1 MATAIKKRR
10 NRGRSSPYWSSGPGD
25 GVTLEGMKSR
35 EELDNYVPRLPPL
48 RDLKECSAPLVL
60 KILEVCSG
68 SCSVSRFTAA
78 EAYDMGFDEVA
89 VFSID
94 GKPGT
99 GATRTADLLT
109 YDYEN
114 DAELQAFRAESA
126 GKTVIYY
133 AHASPPCGPYSSM
146 AANKRGPLD
155 ARDLRWGDTLVQRCL
170 DLIAFFR
177 PDYWTL
183 ESRGSPGL
191 DTRCFMRS
199 LEPYRKS
206 VNYCRYGKER
216 WKKTSIWTNVESWVP
231 EPECTPSNRC
241 AHFLENGT
249 HADKVRRTANR
260 FAPDFAALPEQLV
273 RAWTRAALSSALL
286 AT

>member
-1 MATAIKKRR
+1 MVKRR
-10 NRGRSSPYWSSGPGD
+10 SGRSRTSQYWSSGPGD
-25 GVTLEGMKSR
+25 GVTLEGMRSR
-35 EELDNYVPRLPPL
+35 EELDSYVPRLPPL
-48 RDLKECSAPLVL
+48 RDLGECSAPLVL

-109 YDYEN
+109 YDYAD
-114 DAELQAFRAESA
+114 DAELRAFRAESV

-133 AHASPPCGPYSSM
+133 AHASPPCGPYSAMSS
-146 AANKRGPLD
+146 KRGPLD

-183 ESRGSPGL
+183 ESKGAPGL
-191 DTRCFMRS
+191 DTRRFMRS

-206 VNYCRYGKER
+206 VNYCRYGEQR
-216 WKKTSIWTNVESWVP
+216 WKRTSIWTNVESWVP

-241 AHFLENGT
+241 AHFLENGA
-249 HADKVRRTANR
+249 HADKVQGGNQY
-260 FAPDFAALPEQLV
+260 APDFAALPEQLV
-273 RAWTRAALSSALL
+273 RAWTRAALSSVLL